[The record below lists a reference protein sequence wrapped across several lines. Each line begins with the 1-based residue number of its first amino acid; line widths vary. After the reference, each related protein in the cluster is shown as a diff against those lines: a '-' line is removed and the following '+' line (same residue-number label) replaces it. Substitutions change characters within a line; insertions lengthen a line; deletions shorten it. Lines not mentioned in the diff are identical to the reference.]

1 MLERYNTGGCLACE
15 ETWRRHACGMCYL
28 CPLRCSSVDASIH
41 LHISEHLNIST
52 SKAMS
57 LVQLNNPTAVKVF
70 LEEMLNLHRGQ
81 GMDMSLALPI

>member
-1 MLERYNTGGCLACE
+1 
-15 ETWRRHACGMCYL
+15 
-28 CPLRCSSVDASIH
+28 
-41 LHISEHLNIST
+41 
-52 SKAMS
+52 MS

>member
-1 MLERYNTGGCLACE
+1 VPLALLL
-15 ETWRRHACGMCYL
+15 G
-28 CPLRCSSVDASIH
+28 RCIYTSTYMP
-41 LHISEHLNIST
+41 SEHLNIST